1 MEKQYYK
8 FSALSGKEVAC
19 TYEEAKETAERL
31 RKIIKLVDDARSI
44 KITK

>member
-8 FSALSGKEVAC
+8 FSALTGRPVVC
-19 TYEEAKETAERL
+19 TYQDAKETAERL

-44 KITK
+44 KTTK